1 MSITASMV
9 KDLRDR
15 TGAGMMDCKKALTE
29 CDGDEEKA
37 IAWLRE
43 KGLSK
48 AAKKAG
54 RETTEGLIT
63 IVVAKDGKSAAM
75 SELKCETDFVAKNE
89 EFIAL
94 AEGIAKLALDRKTSD
109 MTALPVEATDLT
121 GLIGKIGE
129 NMQVGRLAFVELPGA
144 GAIGTY
150 VHSNKKLGVL
160 VDGFGWFHRDPQAA
174 LRVTPRIYLHWGCA
188 VPCRDTRDPVAL
200 AAAQMEAL
208 QSMERDHALL
218 REHGYAIY
226 LAPRLGV
233 RESRRVVGET
243 VITENDLRSGVLPPD
258 TIAVGSYGI
267 DNWGGNV
274 AMERRETPTYG
285 IPYRALVP
293 ADVDGLLIAGKAI
306 SGTHVASSAYRVMPI
321 VGSIG
326 QSAGIAAALCARH
339 GNQPRELDPL
349 MIGWKG

>member
-1 MSITASMV
+1 TGVQIERGLGETTTIHGAVTIDATGSGTVAT
-9 KDLRDR
+9 LAGCR
-15 TGAGMMDCKKALTE
+15 TMY
-29 CDGDEEKA
+29 
-37 IAWLRE
+37 
-43 KGLSK
+43 
-48 AAKKAG
+48 G
-54 RETTEGLIT
+54 REAQSAFHESLAPEQPDAQVQLCTWMYFSQQLG
-63 IVVAKDGKSAAM
+63 DG
-75 SELKCETDFVAKNE
+75 VP
-89 EFIAL
+89 
-94 AEGIAKLALDRKTSD
+94 LD
-109 MTALPVEATDLT
+109 M
-121 GLIGKIGE
+121 
-129 NMQVGRLAFVELPGA
+129 MQLDNV
-144 GAIGTY
+144 
-150 VHSNKKLGVL
+150 KLGVL

-200 AAAQMEAL
+200 ATAQMEAL
-208 QSMERDHALL
+208 QAMERDHALL

-243 VITENDLRSGVLPPD
+243 VITENDLRSGELPPD
-258 TIAVGSYGI
+258 TIAIGSYGI